1 MVPARMKNHQGFVS
15 PAPRLLRNHHPR
27 KTKMNREG
35 AVPGCSKDSVPG
47 PCKLMAK
54 ERNTLTSQSAQNR
67 LARPPRPPQQAGG
80 SRRDGAPSWAQDH
93 GKPAAPGLGWR
104 WGSGLNTWV
113 SPEGQVLSG
122 PVFTRVHLKG
132 FRTHTLLKTH
142 KLSHA
147 ESRFTPLFLDQHFS
161 GSKRIYKVAV
171 DTAPCCGHHPSELQ
185 DVTQILE
192 ALKNALSF
200 KKGLYIIHG
209 VWCMFQ

>member
-1 MVPARMKNHQGFVS
+1 MELP
-15 PAPRLLRNHHPR
+15 
-27 KTKMNREG
+27 
-35 AVPGCSKDSVPG
+35 PG
-47 PCKLMAK
+47 PKTMA
-54 ERNTLTSQSAQNR
+54 SQR
-67 LARPPRPPQQAGG
+67 
-80 SRRDGAPSWAQDH
+80 
-93 GKPAAPGLGWR
+93 APGLGWR

-209 VWCMFQ
+209 V